1 MAAAL
6 VDRATS
12 DMLIGPDWA
21 MNVQICDILN
31 REPGQA
37 KEVIRG
43 LKRRIGHKSSRVQLL
58 ALTLLETVI
67 KNCGDVVH
75 MYVAEKDVLRKMVK
89 IVKKKPDPQVK
100 EKILVLID
108 TWQEALGGPR
118 ATYPQYYA
126 AYQELLQA
134 GAVFP
139 QRGGR
144 SAPTFNPQKDSLSL
158 YPPSGQST
166 EFYEEVPDTSSGSDL
181 PALSI
186 AEIQNARGIMDV
198 LSEMLNAIDPG
209 NTEGLR
215 QEVIVD
221 LVDQCRTYKQRV
233 VQLINKTSDEEL
245 LGQALA
251 LNDDLEHVL
260 VKHDSIAAG
269 KSVQAVKPKSLQAL
283 VDLDDSAP
291 NKQTDQ
297 RSNTSPITG
306 DKPPLQQLSLPAPPT
321 PNGSATSLAIIDPR
335 IDLLS
340 GEDYS
345 EPKNE
350 NRALVPVNEPLINS
364 ASDQNILALADM
376 FSNAKTEENNSNP
389 PRPSDSQLTLSS
401 LPAYTSATPLTANP
415 LQLQQPVQFNQTNPI
430 MNSQVPTGFSSQQP
444 AQSYGVN
451 DQGLVLPRAPWEAQS
466 APSSDFPNLHPQ
478 LLQHGQFVGS
488 TPLSG
493 STGHPGSFPPQI
505 AATGQPG
512 SFPPQIAQPLPGGF
526 IGVTHQQVMLGSQ
539 HGGLPPHFVH
549 NNQYASMYG
558 PIKNDQMTAIYSQQ
572 VYGSHMPAIS
582 QQALYSNQL
591 TGYGGYLTQPVPQFS
606 PSGGA
611 AYGYASSHGLSQMMH
626 GLSMQDNHM
635 FVNGTSSYPNSVPS
649 YSQPMNKTPKSE
661 EKLFGDLLSMAKNK
675 AK

>member
-1 MAAAL
+1 M
-6 VDRATS
+6 
-12 DMLIGPDWA
+12 
-21 MNVQICDILN
+21 IL
-31 REPGQA
+31 Q
-37 KEVIRG
+37 
-43 LKRRIGHKSSRVQLL
+43 
-58 ALTLLETVI
+58 LLETVI

-233 VQLINKTSDEEL
+233 VQLINKTSYVVYAISSALVHTSFFSCADARAMGDFCCCHVLCSIQFIPFTSRRICLNPMAERDEEL